1 MFFAFHAVI
10 HHSMTSFLADI
21 LRSYPQTVFTSETEE
36 TVIYFSTYRHCDS
49 ESSPKRRMNQSFLI
63 AVPECMIL
71 TSHLPRSPCVF
82 SSVSLDAVHP
92 SAACW
97 LLERRLCGSLSTVFQ
112 GGEWDSDPSL
122 DEPGP
127 PGSMNSC
134 FQAKILH
141 IILDLSAPLLIPM

>member
-1 MFFAFHAVI
+1 MNVFCISCSNSPQYDLFPGRHFEKLSTNRFHQRDRGDGDI
-10 HHSMTSFLADI
+10 FLN
-21 LRSYPQTVFTSETEE
+21 V
-36 TVIYFSTYRHCDS
+36 STLC
-49 ESSPKRRMNQSFLI
+49 QSFLI

-92 SAACW
+92 SAAYW

-127 PGSMNSC
+127 PGSTNSC

-141 IILDLSAPLLIPM
+141 IFLDLSAPL